1 MSSKS
6 FDIKLHSSFFKGV
19 FKYFSFRHS
28 YIAFDVS
35 DIMTQ
40 TVDFLTLYSKPNDCW
55 ALPVA
60 RKHNVIIK
68 H

>member
-1 MSSKS
+1 MSWKS
-6 FDIKLHSSFFKGV
+6 FDIKRHSFFFNGA
-19 FKYFSFRHS
+19 FKYFSFRYS

-35 DIMTQ
+35 DIMSQ
-40 TVDFLTLYSKPNDCW
+40 TVDFVTLYSKPNDCW

-60 RKHNVIIK
+60 RKRNVITK